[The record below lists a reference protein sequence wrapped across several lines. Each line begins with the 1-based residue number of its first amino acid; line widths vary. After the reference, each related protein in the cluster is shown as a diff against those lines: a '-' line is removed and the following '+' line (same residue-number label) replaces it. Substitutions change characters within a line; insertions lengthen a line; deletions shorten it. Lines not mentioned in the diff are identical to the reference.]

1 MGAEPRDSGRYAG
14 FWVQRIL
21 LSFTSPIPP
30 VGFPA
35 REEIENVRFGANF
48 IESQRYLR
56 GQFNIERYF
65 LLFEAEVGDFY
76 GRSGRS

>member
-1 MGAEPRDSGRYAG
+1 
-14 FWVQRIL
+14 VQRIL

-30 VGFPA
+30 VVFPA

-76 GRSGRS
+76 GRLGRS